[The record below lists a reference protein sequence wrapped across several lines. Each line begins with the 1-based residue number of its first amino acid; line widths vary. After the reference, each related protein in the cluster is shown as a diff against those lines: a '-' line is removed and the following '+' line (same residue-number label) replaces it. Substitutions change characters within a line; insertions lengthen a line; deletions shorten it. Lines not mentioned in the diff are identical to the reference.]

1 VGNRRIPAPLEGMDM
16 RADLS
21 AIGQYFLFE
30 GDYLRAERL
39 PSGHIND
46 TYALFF
52 RQTGGPVRRYL
63 LQRINHHVFGN
74 PEKLMGN
81 IQGITSHLRKKIV
94 AAGGDPARETIN
106 LIPTVEGRAFC
117 QTPDGNY
124 WRAAMFIEGA
134 RTYEIAENLDHVYN
148 VAHAFGRFQKLVSDF
163 PAEQLHETIPD
174 FHHTPKRF
182 AAFVEAVERD
192 TTNRARCAR
201 AEIEFVEQR
210 VSEMPILVDLLQ
222 QGKLPQRVTHNDTKF
237 NNVMIDDSTGKGI
250 CVIDLDTVM
259 PGLSLYDFGDAVR
272 SGANPAA
279 EDEQDLSKVT
289 IDMRIFERFAG
300 GYLDAARDFLTPLEI
315 DYLAFSARLMT
326 LECGMRFL
334 TDYLNGDLYFRILRE
349 NHNLD
354 RCRTQFK
361 MVRAME
367 KEFDAMT
374 GIVSR
379 YWDDMPE
386 HRPPAHDPTNCT
398 FA

>member
-1 VGNRRIPAPLEGMDM
+1 M
-16 RADLS
+16 RPDFA
-21 AIGQYFLFE
+21 AVARHFQFE

-46 TYALFF
+46 TYALYL
-52 RQTGGPVRRYL
+52 RQAGGSVRRYL
-63 LQRINHHVFGN
+63 LQRINHNVFRN
-74 PEKLMGN
+74 PEKLMQN
-81 IQGITSHLRKKIV
+81 IQGITAHLRQKIV
-94 AAGGDPARETIN
+94 AAGGDPARETLS

-117 QTPDGNY
+117 QTPDGSY
-124 WRAAMFIEGA
+124 WRAAIFIEGA
-134 RTYEIAENLDHVYN
+134 RTYEIVENPNHVYN
-148 VAHAFGRFQKLVSDF
+148 VAYAFGKFQRLVADF

-192 TTNRARCAR
+192 AANRAQCAR
-201 AEIEFVEQR
+201 AEIEFVER
-210 VSEMPILVDLLQ
+210 RIGDMPTLVDLLQ
-222 QGKLPQRVTHNDTKF
+222 QGKLPRRVTHNDTKF
-237 NNVMIDDSTGKGI
+237 NNVMIDDSTGEGI

-279 EDEQDLSKVT
+279 EDERDLSKVT
-289 IDMRIFERFAG
+289 IDLEVFERFAC
-300 GYLDAARDFLTPLEI
+300 GYLDAARGFLTPLEV
-315 DYLAFSARLMT
+315 DYLPFSARLMT
-326 LECGMRFL
+326 VECGMRFL
-334 TDYLNGDLYFRILRE
+334 TDYLNGDRYFRTLRD

-367 KEFDAMT
+367 QDFEAMLS
-374 GIVSR
+374 VVNR
-379 YWDDMPE
+379 Y
-386 HRPPAHDPTNCT
+386 RDPTADHLAPAGGSSNST